1 MFLALT
7 AAILAAAP
15 VTKEVP
21 ATTPTDAQPVARGA
35 SNPRVCIVDQ
45 VTGSRL
51 PRRTCRLLSE
61 WRADGID
68 PLAKP

>member
-15 VTKEVP
+15 VAKEAP
-21 ATTPTDAQPVARGA
+21 ATTSADAPVARGTY
-35 SNPRVCIVDQ
+35 NPRVCIVDQ

-51 PRRTCRLLSE
+51 PRRACRLLSE

-68 PLAKP
+68 PLAKQ